1 MTRRCPVRRFR
12 RGLACAMAA
21 LGLLL
26 SRADGASADTGS
38 DALAETRRL
47 DAGPRR
53 WTSRRQQLNL
63 STKDS
68 RGARRE
74 RELVILARKEGE
86 DERTLTVFLSPP
98 EVRGTAFLQ
107 ISHADQETEQWIFL
121 PALGRVRRIT
131 SRARDQS
138 FVGTAFSYRDLE
150 LLTDAVELS
159 EEQAPSRL
167 LEDAGDAPG
176 KDGRIRVERRS
187 GERELGYDKL
197 VVDLET
203 PAYVVRELRFVG
215 ADGAGEKRLVLD
227 DIRQI
232 GAIPTPHRLVMND
245 AAKGAETTVVV
256 TKVVFGDEMPDDLFT
271 EQGLEDALDLIEN

>member
-1 MTRRCPVRRFR
+1 MTRHGSVRRCR
-12 RGLACAMAA
+12 RAMACAVASVS
-21 LGLLL
+21 LLFGPAD
-26 SRADGASADTGS
+26 RAPADTGS

-47 DAGPRR
+47 DAGPRH
-53 WTSRRQQLNL
+53 WTSRRQQLHL

-68 RGARRE
+68 RGGRRE
-74 RELVILARKEGE
+74 RELVMLARKDGE

-107 ISHADQETEQWIFL
+107 ISRNDQETEQWIFL
-121 PALGRVRRIT
+121 PALERVRRIT

-138 FVGTAFSYRDLE
+138 FVGTAFSYRDLD
-150 LLTDAVELS
+150 LLTDAVDLT
-159 EEQAPSRL
+159 EEQAPSQL
-167 LEDAGDAPG
+167 LADGGDGTGPA
-176 KDGRIRVERRS
+176 GRIRVERRS
-187 GERELGYDKL
+187 GERQLGYEKL

-215 ADGAGEKRLVLD
+215 ADNAGEKRLELD

-245 AAKGAETTVVV
+245 PAKGTETTVVV
-256 TKVVFGDEMPDDLFT
+256 SKVVFGSEMPDDLFT